1 MTATNNETGEYAT
14 LSEQIQA
21 SPNADALTVP
31 LRVRV
36 TDGTETALDRAE
48 AFFQGQGFK
57 HVTRSYLVRVALQHL
72 VEDLYAEHPEI
83 DTPTTREMIT

>member
-1 MTATNNETGEYAT
+1 MTAPKNETGEYAT

-21 SPNADALTVP
+21 AADADTFTVP

-36 TDGTETALDRAE
+36 TDEAVTDLNRIE
-48 AFFQGQGFK
+48 AFFQGQGLK
-57 HVTRSYLVRVALQHL
+57 HVTRSYLVRFALQHL
-72 VEDLYAEHPEI
+72 VDDLYAEHPEI